1 MLPEKG
7 VHLQLSSEQ
16 SVADVGITQ
25 LDWKRVPQAR
35 SVYECGL
42 LLQTWRGLRMN
53 AAYCYRRGVVCMN
66 AVYCYMHVAWSVYE
80 CGPLLQTWRGLY
92 ECGLLLHARG
102 VVCV

>member
-35 SVYECGL
+35 SGGCKCSVVIVRGTTQVETSAERREITL
-42 LLQTWRGLRMN
+42 LRSIARCKWRGL
-53 AAYCYRRGVVCMN
+53 
-66 AVYCYMHVAWSVYE
+66 YE
-80 CGPLLQTWRGLY
+80 CGPLLQTWRGLH

>member
-35 SVYECGL
+35 SGGCKCSVVIVGGTTQVETSAERREITL
-42 LLQTWRGLRMN
+42 LRSIARCKWRGLRMN
-53 AAYCYRRGVVCMN
+53 AAYCYV
-66 AVYCYMHVAWSVYE
+66 HVAWSV
-80 CGPLLQTWRGLY
+80 
-92 ECGLLLHARG
+92 
-102 VVCV
+102 